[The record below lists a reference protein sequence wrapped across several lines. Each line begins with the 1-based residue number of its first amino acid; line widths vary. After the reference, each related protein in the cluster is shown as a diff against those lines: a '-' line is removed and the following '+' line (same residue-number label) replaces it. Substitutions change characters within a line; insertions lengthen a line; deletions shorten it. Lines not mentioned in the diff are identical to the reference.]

1 MRQTLKR
8 IDRSFGTR
16 AARAG
21 FTFVELMVGV
31 VLLAILITALAGSSI
46 YSSRMMTKATS
57 RLETVH
63 FLQTELEYLL
73 NMPYDSLASGSR
85 TSDLGTSKWSVQDSF
100 AYSKILLRVSYAPT
114 GGDPIQ
120 DSLVM
125 FRQAP

>member
-8 IDRSFGTR
+8 ITHDIGSRP
-16 AARAG
+16 AQAG

-31 VLLAILITALAGSSI
+31 ALLAVLITALAGSSI
-46 YSSRMMTKATS
+46 YSSKTMTRATS

-63 FLQTELEYLL
+63 FLQTELEYLM
-73 NMPYDSLASGSR
+73 NTPYDSLASGSR
-85 TSDLGTSKWSVQDSF
+85 TTDVGRSLWSVEDSF
-100 AYSKILLRVSYAPT
+100 AYSKILLRVSYSPT
-114 GGDPIQ
+114 GGDSIN